1 MTVRRSCHRWLSN
14 PGTFGYGRSV
24 FDKAYNSSPVLTQNI
39 AEAKKLVQRAGATG
53 KTITIGTSSQLLSIA
68 ALTGAYQAAA
78 QAIGL
83 KVVLRSVS
91 AQDFID
97 FFVDPKFRA
106 GVDGFPG
113 VDYGDYADPA
123 ALLDQVVL
131 PGELQNLDN
140 FSDPAITAALE
151 QARGTANLDHR
162 AALVAKAEELT
173 AQQLPLD
180 PRRRAG
186 QRTGAAQ
193 GPDRRGVVDRLPV
206 LPLGRRP
213 GQGRLS
219 GALAVFGTP
228 AGHVGG
234 QPAGGESFVIFAALY
249 LAPGNPIA
257 ALSGGRP
264 LPPGSVH
271 VLELRYH
278 LDESF
283 LAQYWYWLGNALH
296 GNLGISITLQENVST
311 LIASRIWTTAGLVL
325 YASLI
330 IVAMGIGLGVASGL
344 RRGWSDTSIL
354 VVTAVSAAIPAFVAA
369 IVLIILFA
377 VKLRWFPALGNG
389 TGFLGDTRRLT
400 PPAIALAT
408 ASLAIVARVTRAA
421 VRAEGDREHVQ
432 TAVSRGIP
440 ARWVIRRH
448 ILRNATIPITTVTG
462 ITVASLIAV
471 AAVVEVAFSLNGLG
485 SYLVQAAQSKDIAV
499 VQGISL
505 VLVTA
510 FVVVNMVV
518 DMLSAALDPRI
529 APGSRTR

>member
-1 MTVRRSCHRWLSN
+1 M
-14 PGTFGYGRSV
+14 
-24 FDKAYNSSPVLTQNI
+24 
-39 AEAKKLVQRAGATG
+39 
-53 KTITIGTSSQLLSIA
+53 
-68 ALTGAYQAAA
+68 
-78 QAIGL
+78 
-83 KVVLRSVS
+83 
-91 AQDFID
+91 
-97 FFVDPKFRA
+97 
-106 GVDGFPG
+106 
-113 VDYGDYADPA
+113 
-123 ALLDQVVL
+123 
-131 PGELQNLDN
+131 
-140 FSDPAITAALE
+140 
-151 QARGTANLDHR
+151 
-162 AALVAKAEELT
+162 LVASLLVA
-173 AQQLPLD
+173 
-180 PRRRAG
+180 
-186 QRTGAAQ
+186 
-193 GPDRRGVVDRLPV
+193 
-206 LPLGRRP
+206 
-213 GQGRLS
+213 
-219 GALAVFGTP
+219 
-228 AGHVGG
+228 
-234 QPAGGESFVIFAALY
+234 SFVIFAALY

-271 VLELRYH
+271 VLELHYH

-330 IVAMGIGLGVASGL
+330 IVVVGIGLGVVSGL
-344 RRGWSDTSIL
+344 RRGWSDTSTL

-389 TGFLGDTRRLT
+389 TGFLSDVRHLT
-400 PPAIALAT
+400 LPAVALAT

>member
-1 MTVRRSCHRWLSN
+1 M
-14 PGTFGYGRSV
+14 
-24 FDKAYNSSPVLTQNI
+24 
-39 AEAKKLVQRAGATG
+39 
-53 KTITIGTSSQLLSIA
+53 
-68 ALTGAYQAAA
+68 
-78 QAIGL
+78 
-83 KVVLRSVS
+83 
-91 AQDFID
+91 
-97 FFVDPKFRA
+97 
-106 GVDGFPG
+106 
-113 VDYGDYADPA
+113 
-123 ALLDQVVL
+123 
-131 PGELQNLDN
+131 
-140 FSDPAITAALE
+140 
-151 QARGTANLDHR
+151 
-162 AALVAKAEELT
+162 LVASLLVA
-173 AQQLPLD
+173 
-180 PRRRAG
+180 
-186 QRTGAAQ
+186 
-193 GPDRRGVVDRLPV
+193 
-206 LPLGRRP
+206 
-213 GQGRLS
+213 
-219 GALAVFGTP
+219 
-228 AGHVGG
+228 
-234 QPAGGESFVIFAALY
+234 SFVIFAALY

-330 IVAMGIGLGVASGL
+330 IVVVGIGLGVVSGL
-344 RRGWSDTSIL
+344 RRGWSDTSTL

-389 TGFLGDTRRLT
+389 TGFLSDVRHLT
-400 PPAIALAT
+400 LPAIALAT

-499 VQGISL
+499 VQGI
-505 VLVTA
+505 
-510 FVVVNMVV
+510 
-518 DMLSAALDPRI
+518 
-529 APGSRTR
+529 